1 MSITFASNWLVFY
14 CDFHTRLSLTNSN
27 IGWVMLHDWKF
38 GIFLEDDWVLYL
50 LKYHTESIQIN
61 LIITP
66 YSNNDTLH

>member
-1 MSITFASNWLVFY
+1 
-14 CDFHTRLSLTNSN
+14 
-27 IGWVMLHDWKF
+27 MLHDWKF